1 MPRLEGSRGWQE
13 MKLGELS
20 PSGHLNPP
28 GLPTRVI
35 HQGYALPSPPRSVP
49 GSLAPNWEEEVSL
62 GKPLLSLGLKPPHT
76 SPGW

>member
-35 HQGYALPSPPRSVP
+35 HQGYALPLPPRSVP

-62 GKPLLSLGLKPPHT
+62 GKPLLSLGLKPLHT